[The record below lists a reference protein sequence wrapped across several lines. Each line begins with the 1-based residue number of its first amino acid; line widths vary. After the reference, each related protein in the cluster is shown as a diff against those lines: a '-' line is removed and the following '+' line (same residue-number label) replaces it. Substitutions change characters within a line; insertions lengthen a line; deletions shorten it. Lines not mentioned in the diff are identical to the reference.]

1 MNKTRQVIIQLF
13 KTLHVSNLNTK
24 IQNEA
29 CTPVLFF
36 SSDDLCHKLSC
47 WTRLLPGANDSFFK
61 DTVPLSTCR
70 CLVSSLYRAPAAE
83 MEDNVQLTD
92 FRTLRRSSSVGDLD
106 NCEYLKLAC
115 LRLILHLYVHV
126 TYFIAT
132 IDSDR

>member
-36 SSDDLCHKLSC
+36 FPLMTCVINYLVGHVFCPELMS
-47 WTRLLPGANDSFFK
+47 FK

-70 CLVSSLYRAPAAE
+70 CLVSSLYRTPAAE
-83 MEDNVQLTD
+83 MEENVQLTD